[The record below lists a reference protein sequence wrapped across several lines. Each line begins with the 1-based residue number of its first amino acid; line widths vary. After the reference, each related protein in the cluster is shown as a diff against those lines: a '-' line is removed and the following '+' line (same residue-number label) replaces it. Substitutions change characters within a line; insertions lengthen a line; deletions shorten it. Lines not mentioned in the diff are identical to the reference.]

1 MEDDDGYTVGEVL
14 ADIGYRGNAEFDAA
28 SAAFVEL
35 HIEQGPTLEATGHD
49 VGVVET
55 ITGISHSR
63 VTITGEANHAGT
75 TSMALRQD
83 AFMGAAEFALDLEAA
98 AWERAAETAAVGTV
112 GKVGVSPNGTNVV
125 PGEVELG
132 VDIRDTDEESR
143 QRLVETAKRR
153 GREIADKRD
162 VKFDWEDLLDVS
174 AIPMADGVVE
184 TLDDACEAVGIDA
197 NRMPSGAGHDAM
209 NVATVTPTGMLFVP
223 SEGGVSHNPS
233 EYTAP
238 EDLAAGARVLE
249 RGLRS
254 LAEV

>member
-1 MEDDDGYTVGEVL
+1 
-14 ADIGYRGNAEFDAA
+14 
-28 SAAFVEL
+28 
-35 HIEQGPTLEATGHD
+35 
-49 VGVVET
+49 
-55 ITGISHSR
+55 
-63 VTITGEANHAGT
+63 
-75 TSMALRQD
+75 MALRQD